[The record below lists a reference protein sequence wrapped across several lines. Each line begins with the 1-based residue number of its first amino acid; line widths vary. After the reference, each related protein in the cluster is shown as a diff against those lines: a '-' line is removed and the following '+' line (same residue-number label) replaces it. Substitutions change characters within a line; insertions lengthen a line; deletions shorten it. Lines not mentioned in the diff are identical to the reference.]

1 MCDFLWEEK
10 TSFNEIDQSP
20 MSKKW
25 FDYADAKYLFDL
37 HKARSQMS
45 YLLTYGGTTISW
57 YSTNSCYHF
66 FKSCRNLHE
75 ASRACVCLRS
85 MIHHIAEICDFSL
98 RKNISNISITMYE
111 DNQLQMNV
119 STR

>member
-1 MCDFLWEEK
+1 MCDFFLEEK
-10 TSFNEIDQSP
+10 TSFNEIDQSL

-57 YSTNSCYHF
+57 HSTNICNHF
-66 FKSCRNLHE
+66 FKSY
-75 ASRACVCLRS
+75 RS
-85 MIHHIAEICDFSL
+85 MKYVRDVLDWNH
-98 RKNISNISITMYE
+98 NISYS
-111 DNQLQMNV
+111 
-119 STR
+119 